1 MATINQ
7 TFHSAPLGRRVIL
20 PLVAVALI
28 ALGALVFNLLAGF
41 GVIAPGAPLAPRI
54 LACLVPLVGLLAVV
68 PVFLFEKSRT
78 ATFRIDDNTLVLGRK
93 RHALEGLLSAE
104 PDPKALARAVR
115 IWGNGGL
122 GAIRGRFWSRRL
134 GTFHAFLTDTDHAVV
149 LRWPGKTVVVS
160 PSDPQFFIHTAR
172 EAAGLR

>member
-1 MATINQ
+1 MVTINQ
-7 TFHSAPLGRRVIL
+7 TFHSAPLGRRAIF
-20 PLVAVALI
+20 PLIAVALI
-28 ALGALVFNLLAGF
+28 ALGVLVFNLLTGF
-41 GVIAPGAPLAPRI
+41 GMIAPSAPLASRM
-54 LACLVPLVGLLAVV
+54 LASIVPLVGLLAVV

-78 ATFRIDDNTLVLGRK
+78 ATFRIEDNTLVLGRK
-93 RHALEGLLSAE
+93 RYAMEGLLSAE
-104 PDPKALARAVR
+104 PDPKALRCAVR
-115 IWGNGGL
+115 IWGNGGM

-134 GTFHAFLTDTDHAVV
+134 GTFQAFLTDTDHAVV